1 MPIQNI
7 LDQATNI
14 LSGKSKDLESTTTGT
29 TGSAAGEAAGQWG
42 LDQDKG
48 MMDPTAYTGNVP
60 GSQGYNPAQQQ
71 GFDILSGMNPGAITG
86 AVGNMTPQQIQA
98 MSRSGG
104 PGAGYM
110 NPYQDQMIGGL
121 KKDYGKAMEMGAN
134 QIGQGAAGA
143 NAFGGTRHGVAE
155 GVMGADAMDNFL
167 KQASGIRSDSF
178 NRAMDWQGQDY
189 NRNIAIAQANN
200 QANLG
205 FGDLRRRTAVDQGMQ
220 DFGRS
225 DRFNRMGQF
234 DVGQQNMEDQF
245 NYGEFNRMQN
255 WKPNMMNQYMQGV
268 SGTPWQQQT
277 SSTQYGSGPSDL
289 QNLIG
294 TGLQAGAIAAS
305 TKATFLCIPEGT
317 KIDTLDG
324 SIPIEDIKP
333 GMKVKGLYGGETE
346 VLQAHHYKEDPE
358 PVRFATVEFDNGAKV
373 DLCDMHRINGK
384 RTKDYKIGDKIRG
397 NKITAIKWYNG
408 VERSYDLLTTD
419 GGYKIGNIPVDS
431 MINEMASFVNE
442 LKKAA

>member
-1 MPIQNI
+1 M
-7 LDQATNI
+7 NI
-14 LSGKSKDLESTTTGT
+14 LSGSPKDLESTTTGT

-42 LDQDKG
+42 LDQYKG

-71 GFDILSGMNPGAITG
+71 GFDILSGMKPGAVGT
-86 AVGNMTPQQIQA
+86 AVGNMTPQQIIGGD
-98 MSRSGG
+98 RSGG
-104 PGAGYM
+104 PGAYAD
-110 NPYQDQMIGGL
+110 NRNKLLEDAARRRYTDALAIGN
-121 KKDYGKAMEMGAN
+121 N
-134 QIGQGAAGA
+134 QIGQGAHGA
-143 NAFGGTRHGVAE
+143 NAFGGSRHAMASGA
-155 GVMGADAMDNFL
+155 MGAKAMQDYMQQTGQLYADSYDKGMGWKHEDARAQAANVDAM
-167 KQASGIRSDSF
+167 
-178 NRAMDWQGQDY
+178 NR
-189 NRNIAIAQANN
+189 
-200 QANLG
+200 ANLG
-205 FGDLRRRTAVDQGMQ
+205 FGGLRRGVAGDDISNQ
-220 DFGRS
+220 FGRS

-234 DVGQQNMEDQF
+234 DVGQQNMADQF

-255 WKPNMMNQYMQGV
+255 WKPNMMNNYMAGV
-268 SGTPWQQQT
+268 RGTPWQQQT

-384 RTKDYKIGDKIRG
+384 RTKDYKIGDKIRC